1 MRCVAWMWVAVVA
14 AASSAC
20 GRSLETKEELA
31 RAMAGASVATTG
43 SSGETS
49 NLSATGEEPIRLS
62 PLITVRGAH
71 SGEATLSVNPVGAV
85 VGLVGHGILF
95 DVAYADYSMD
105 GLNHLHGDL
114 SVLANFDYLPAMPE
128 DPRTD
133 FEVSLVGRIRVSGV
147 VSDEARL
154 NLRVK
159 CNLADLTEFPGQL
172 KLRLR
177 GSVAA
182 SQTQFDFH
190 DEDVIIDWAAL
201 AEPMQR

>member
-1 MRCVAWMWVAVVA
+1 MRCVAWMWVGVVA

-43 SSGETS
+43 SSGETA
-49 NLSATGEEPIRLS
+49 NVSATGTEPIQLPPS
-62 PLITVRGAH
+62 ITVRGAH
-71 SGEATLSVNPVGAV
+71 SGQATLSVNPVGAV
-85 VGLVGHGILF
+85 VGLVGRGILF
-95 DVAYADYSMD
+95 DVGYADYSVD
-105 GLNHLHGDL
+105 GFNHLDGDL
-114 SVLANFDYLPAMPE
+114 SVLANFEYLPALLE

-159 CNLADLTEFPGQL
+159 CNLADLTELPGQL

-177 GSVAA
+177 GSVTA

-190 DEDVIIDWAAL
+190 DEDVILEWSAL